1 MVNVK
6 FYGSLK
12 QFGSQFRLNVKTV
25 AEIIEAL
32 TQQRKGLKSHLL
44 QGFFKVRIGR
54 NTYLDSRYAEHEIH
68 QELSENC
75 TVHFTPVLA
84 GAKKGGLFQTIAG
97 AVLVVVGII
106 TYAYG
111 GQALIAAGAGLMIGG
126 VAQML
131 TKTPNSNNGND
142 RQDKQRST
150 SFSNISN
157 MVAQGRAMALCYGR
171 FRCGSLVLSQG
182 IRTYDAESE
191 AEKKPAERRDGALV
205 RRIMGRY

>member
-6 FYGSLK
+6 FYGGLK

-25 AEIIEAL
+25 SEIVEAL
-32 TQQRKGLKSHLL
+32 TQQRKGLKSYLL

-54 NTYLDSRYAEHEIH
+54 NLYLDSRYAEHEIH
-68 QELSENC
+68 QELDENC

-97 AVLVVVGII
+97 AVLVVVGAL
-106 TYAYG
+106 TWWTGYGVYAVG
-111 GQALIAAGAGLMIGG
+111 MGVALMAGG

-131 TKTPNSNNGND
+131 TKTPDPNNGSD

-150 SFSNISN
+150 GFSNIAN
-157 MVAQGRAMALCYGR
+157 MVAQGKAIALCYGR
-171 FRCGSLVLSQG
+171 FRCGSLILSQG
-182 IRTYDAESE
+182 IRTYDAENE
-191 AEKKPAERRDGALV
+191 AQKKPAERRDGLLFSKALA
-205 RRIMGRY
+205 

>member
-1 MVNVK
+1 MKN
-6 FYGSLK
+6 
-12 QFGSQFRLNVKTV
+12 
-25 AEIIEAL
+25 
-32 TQQRKGLKSHLL
+32 HLL
-44 QGFFKVRIGR
+44 KGFFKVRIGR

-97 AVLVVVGII
+97 AVLVVVGAVFQQ
-106 TYAYG
+106 YY
-111 GQALIAAGAGLMIGG
+111 LVGAGIGMMVGG

-131 TKTPNSNNGND
+131 TKTPNANNGND

-191 AEKKPAERRDGALV
+191 AEKKPAERRDGAFV